1 MSTPPTYMDLP
12 TFLNVNNDDSQ
23 RAYQQE
29 LNQSLRQGLS
39 NNGWT
44 VPQVTNAQLTTD
56 IVTNPTTGAS
66 TTLAALM
73 PDGTLWFCLDA
84 IPPCYVGKISG
95 SLVKFTTTAY
105 P

>member
-1 MSTPPTYMDLP
+1 MDLP
-12 TFLNVNNDDSQ
+12 TFLDINNDDSQ

-29 LNQSLRQGLS
+29 LNQTLRTGLS

-44 VPQVTNAQLTTD
+44 VPQVTNTQLTID
-56 IVTNPTTGAS
+56 IVTNPATGAS
-66 TTLAALM
+66 TTLSALM
-73 PDGTLWFCLDA
+73 PDGSLWYLTDA
-84 IPPCYVGKISG
+84 VPPCYVGKVSG

>member
-1 MSTPPTYMDLP
+1 MDLP
-12 TFLNVNNDDSQ
+12 TFLDIDNDDSQ

-29 LNQSLRQGLS
+29 LNQSLRTGLS

-44 VPQVTNAQLTTD
+44 VPQVTNAQLTTTPVID
-56 IVTNPTTGAS
+56 PATGAS
-66 TTLAALM
+66 TTLAAMM
-73 PDGTLWFCLDA
+73 PNGTLWFVLDA
-84 IPPCYVGKISG
+84 VPPCYVGKLSG